1 MGEGN
6 FYHYLMDWVAAM
18 VPTILALYLST
29 MRSRRARL
37 PPPPPE
43 LGWLGRRRW
52 QSPPTALSTKSQF
65 AFLQMKF

>member
-1 MGEGN
+1 MGEEN

-37 PPPPPE
+37 PPPPK
-43 LGWLGRRRW
+43 LGVWLGRRRR
-52 QSPPTALSTKSQF
+52 QSPTALSTTS
-65 AFLQMKF
+65 AEGGDG